1 MSKESAEQ
9 SESEIIE
16 RCKNGDRKAFG
27 VLVAR
32 YQRRAYGIAY
42 GMLRS
47 REDALDAAQN
57 AFVKVFRSIGSFK
70 GDSSFYT
77 WFYRIVVNVCIDHCR
92 KKSRMR
98 SVEYDDTYKRKDES
112 AGVMSLVGNTR
123 GMHPGAS
130 LDRVE
135 LNKVLNDALGKLSE
149 DHRTIILLR
158 EVEGLSYEAIAES
171 VGCHLGTVMSRLHHA
186 RKNLQK
192 ALKSYL
198 DASGNPLLDRAG
210 EGVRKKQS

>member
-1 MSKESAEQ
+1 MSNELVEQ
-9 SESEIIE
+9 TEAEIIE
-16 RCKNGDRKAFG
+16 SCKNGDRDAFAL
-27 VLVAR
+27 LVQR
-32 YQRRAYGIAY
+32 YQRRAYGIAF

-57 AFVKVFRSIGSFK
+57 AFVKVFRNIGSFK

-92 KKSRMR
+92 KSGRMK
-98 SVEYDDTYKRKDES
+98 SVEYDDTFRRRDES
-112 AGVMSLVGNTR
+112 AGVVPLVGNTR
-123 GMHPGAS
+123 TMHPGAS

-135 LNKVLNDALGKLSE
+135 LSKVLNEALGKLSE
-149 DHRTIILLR
+149 DHRTIIVLR
-158 EVEGLSYEAIAES
+158 EIQGLSYEDIAES

-192 ALKSYL
+192 ALKPYL
-198 DASGNPLLDRAG
+198 DAAGSPLVSQAG
-210 EGVRKKQS
+210 TGVRKK

>member
-1 MSKESAEQ
+1 MSKESAEKP
-9 SESEIIE
+9 ESEIIE
-16 RCKNGDRKAFG
+16 RCKNGDRKAFA
-27 VLVAR
+27 VLVEK

-98 SVEYDDTYKRKDES
+98 SVEYDDTFKRKDES
-112 AGVMSLVGNTR
+112 TGVMSLVGNTR
-123 GMHPGAS
+123 SMHPGDS

-135 LNKVLNDALGKLSE
+135 LNKVLNEALGKLSE
-149 DHRTIILLR
+149 DHRTIIVLR
-158 EVEGLSYEAIAES
+158 EVEGMSYEAIAES

-192 ALKSYL
+192 ALRSYL
-198 DASGNPLLDRAG
+198 DASGNPLLERAG
-210 EGVRKKQS
+210 EGVRKKQK